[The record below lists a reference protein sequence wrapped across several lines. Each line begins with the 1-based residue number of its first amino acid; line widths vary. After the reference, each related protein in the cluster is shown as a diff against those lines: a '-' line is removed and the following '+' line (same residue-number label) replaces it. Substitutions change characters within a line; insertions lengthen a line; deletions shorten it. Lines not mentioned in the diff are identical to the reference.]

1 MQVRWYKI
9 GNVDEFE
16 KKGVPQIEITAEL
29 EELGQVDI
37 VLIFGFNV
45 SVIFQGEMLTIGLNG
60 RNPFFKEKASAYI
73 DPETRDLWVGYAVNM

>member
-16 KKGVPQIEITAEL
+16 KKGVPQIEITVEL

-73 DPETRDLWVGYAVNM
+73 DPKTRNLWVGYAVNM

>member
-1 MQVRWYKI
+1 MKVRWYKI

-37 VLIFGFNV
+37 VLIFGFSM
-45 SVIFQGEMLTIGLNG
+45 SVIFQGEILTIGLNG

-73 DPETRDLWVGYAVNM
+73 EPKTRDLWVGYAVNM